1 MNTSANNKMAKA
13 TSAAAAPAAQKEVKK
28 TAAKTE
34 AVAKVEAP
42 AKEVKKAAAT
52 KTEAKAEVK
61 TSSKVEPVV
70 VAQAVA
76 APAEA
81 VNEITWNEEVKTL
94 QTTVQSQIDSLKGV
108 LANLKRLEKRVS
120 REIKDAR
127 KKRKAP
133 KLNPDGTPVP
143 KKDQF
148 GKQVPI
154 TDELA
159 HFLGK
164 AKGSTASRS
173 EVTRFIGN
181 YVREKSLLDKR
192 NIKADATLLKLLA
205 IKADEPLTYFSL
217 QKFLNK
223 HYIKT
228 Q

>member
-1 MNTSANNKMAKA
+1 MNTSANSKMAKA
-13 TSAAAAPAAQKEVKK
+13 TSAAAAPAKEVKK
-28 TAAKTE
+28 TETK
-34 AVAKVEAP
+34 KVETP
-42 AKEVKKAAAT
+42 AKEVKKVEAKTETKKAT
-52 KTEAKAEVK
+52 KTEVAA
-61 TSSKVEPVV
+61 KVEPVV
-70 VAQAVA
+70 AAQAVA
-76 APAEA
+76 VAAEA
-81 VNEITWNEEVKTL
+81 VSEITWNEEVKTL
-94 QTTVQSQIDSLKGV
+94 QTTVQGQIEALKGV

-148 GKQVPI
+148 GKQVPV

>member
-13 TSAAAAPAAQKEVKK
+13 TSAAAAPAPTQKGEAKEVKK
-28 TAAKTE
+28 TVAKTE
-34 AVAKVEAP
+34 AKVEAP

-52 KTEAKAEVK
+52 KTVA
-61 TSSKVEPVV
+61 KVEPVV

-120 REIKDAR
+120 REIKDAK

>member
-1 MNTSANNKMAKA
+1 MAKA
-13 TSAAAAPAAQKEVKK
+13 TSAAAAPAKEVKK
-28 TAAKTE
+28 TETKKVETPVKEVKKVEAKTETKKAAAKTE
-34 AVAKVEAP
+34 VVQ
-42 AKEVKKAAAT
+42 
-52 KTEAKAEVK
+52 
-61 TSSKVEPVV
+61 KVEPVV
-70 VAQAVA
+70 AAQAVVVA
-76 APAEA
+76 AEA
-81 VNEITWNEEVKTL
+81 VSEITWNEEVKTL
-94 QTTVQSQIDSLKGV
+94 QTTVQGQIDALKGV

-148 GKQVPI
+148 GKQVPVS
-154 TDELA
+154 DELA

-173 EVTRFIGN
+173 EVTRFIGT

-192 NIKADATLLKLLA
+192 NIKADATLLKLLG

>member
-1 MNTSANNKMAKA
+1 MAKA
-13 TSAAAAPAAQKEVKK
+13 TSAAAAAPAAKEVKK
-28 TAAKTE
+28 TVAKTE
-34 AVAKVEAP
+34 AKVEAP

-52 KTEAKAEVK
+52 KTETKAV
-61 TSSKVEPVV
+61 TKVEPVV

-120 REIKDAR
+120 REIKDAK

>member
-13 TSAAAAPAAQKEVKK
+13 TSAAAAPAAKEVKK
-28 TAAKTE
+28 TVAKTE
-34 AVAKVEAP
+34 AKVEAP

-52 KTEAKAEVK
+52 KTETKAV
-61 TSSKVEPVV
+61 TKVEPVV

-120 REIKDAR
+120 REIKDAK

>member
-13 TSAAAAPAAQKEVKK
+13 TSAAAPAAQKEVKK
-28 TAAKTE
+28 TVAKTE
-34 AVAKVEAP
+34 AKVEAP

-52 KTEAKAEVK
+52 KTEAKAV
-61 TSSKVEPVV
+61 TKVEPVV

>member
-1 MNTSANNKMAKA
+1 MAKA
-13 TSAAAAPAAQKEVKK
+13 TSAAAAAPVKEVKK
-28 TAAKTE
+28 TETK
-34 AVAKVEAP
+34 KVEAP
-42 AKEVKKAAAT
+42 AKEVKKVEAKPEVKKAAA
-52 KTEAKAEVK
+52 KTEVVQ
-61 TSSKVEPVV
+61 KVEPVV
-70 VAQAVA
+70 TAQAVA
-76 APAEA
+76 AEA

-94 QTTVQSQIDSLKGV
+94 QTTVQGQIDALKGV

-154 TDELA
+154 SDELA

-164 AKGSTASRS
+164 SKGSTASRS
-173 EVTRFIGN
+173 EVTRFIGT
-181 YVREKSLLDKR
+181 YVREKALLDKR
-192 NIKADATLLKLLA
+192 NIKADATLLKLLG

>member
-13 TSAAAAPAAQKEVKK
+13 TSAAAAAPAAKEVKK
-28 TAAKTE
+28 TVAKTE
-34 AVAKVEAP
+34 AKVEAP

-52 KTEAKAEVK
+52 KTETKAV
-61 TSSKVEPVV
+61 TKVEPVV

-120 REIKDAR
+120 REIKDAK

>member
-1 MNTSANNKMAKA
+1 MAKA
-13 TSAAAAPAAQKEVKK
+13 TSAAAAPAKEVKK
-28 TAAKTE
+28 TVAKTE

-52 KTEAKAEVK
+52 KTEAKAV
-61 TSSKVEPVV
+61 TKVEPVV

-181 YVREKSLLDKR
+181 YVREKGLLDKR

>member
-1 MNTSANNKMAKA
+1 MAKA
-13 TSAAAAPAAQKEVKK
+13 TSAAAAPAPTQKGEAKEVKK
-28 TAAKTE
+28 TVAKTE
-34 AVAKVEAP
+34 AKVEAP

-52 KTEAKAEVK
+52 KTEVK

-120 REIKDAR
+120 REIKDAK

>member
-1 MNTSANNKMAKA
+1 MAKA
-13 TSAAAAPAAQKEVKK
+13 TS
-28 TAAKTE
+28 
-34 AVAKVEAP
+34 AP
-42 AKEVKKAAAT
+42 AKEVKKTETKKVETPA
-52 KTEAKAEVK
+52 KTEVVQ
-61 TSSKVEPVV
+61 KVEPVV
-70 VAQAVA
+70 AAQAVVVA
-76 APAEA
+76 AEA
-81 VNEITWNEEVKTL
+81 VSEITWNEEVKTL
-94 QTTVQSQIDSLKGV
+94 QTTVQGQIDALKGV

-148 GKQVPI
+148 GKQVPVS
-154 TDELA
+154 DELA

-173 EVTRFIGN
+173 EVTRFIGT

-192 NIKADATLLKLLA
+192 NIKADATLLKLLG

>member
-13 TSAAAAPAAQKEVKK
+13 TSAAAAPAPTQKGEAKEVKK
-28 TAAKTE
+28 TVAKTE
-34 AVAKVEAP
+34 AKVEAP

-52 KTEAKAEVK
+52 KTEAKAV
-61 TSSKVEPVV
+61 TKVEPVV

>member
-13 TSAAAAPAAQKEVKK
+13 TSAAAAPAPTQKGEAKEVKK
-28 TAAKTE
+28 TVAKTE
-34 AVAKVEAP
+34 AKVEAP

-52 KTEAKAEVK
+52 KTEVK

-120 REIKDAR
+120 REIKDAK

>member
-1 MNTSANNKMAKA
+1 MAKA

-28 TAAKTE
+28 TVAKTE
-34 AVAKVEAP
+34 AKVEAP

-52 KTEAKAEVK
+52 KTEAKVV
-61 TSSKVEPVV
+61 TKVEPVV

-120 REIKDAR
+120 REIKDAK

>member
-13 TSAAAAPAAQKEVKK
+13 TSAAAAPAAKEVKK
-28 TAAKTE
+28 TVAKTE
-34 AVAKVEAP
+34 AKVEAP

-52 KTEAKAEVK
+52 KTETKAVA
-61 TSSKVEPVV
+61 KVEPVV

-81 VNEITWNEEVKTL
+81 VSEITWNEEVKTL

>member
-1 MNTSANNKMAKA
+1 MAKA
-13 TSAAAAPAAQKEVKK
+13 TSAAASATQKVEAKEVKK
-28 TAAKTE
+28 TETK
-34 AVAKVEAP
+34 KVEAP
-42 AKEVKKAAAT
+42 AKEVKKVEAKTETKKAT
-52 KTEAKAEVK
+52 KTEAAA
-61 TSSKVEPVV
+61 KVEPVV
-70 VAQAVA
+70 AAQAVVVA
-76 APAEA
+76 AEA
-81 VNEITWNEEVKTL
+81 VSEITWNEEVKTL
-94 QTTVQSQIDSLKGV
+94 QTTVQAQIEALKGV

-192 NIKADATLLKLLA
+192 NIKADATLLKLLS
-205 IKADEPLTYFSL
+205 IKAEEPLTYFSL